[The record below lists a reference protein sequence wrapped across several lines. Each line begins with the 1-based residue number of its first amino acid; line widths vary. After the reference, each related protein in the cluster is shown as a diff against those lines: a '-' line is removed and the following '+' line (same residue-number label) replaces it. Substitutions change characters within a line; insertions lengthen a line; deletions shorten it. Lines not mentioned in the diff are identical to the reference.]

1 MVWVPR
7 NGAQEKHVDRVT
19 DLVTDD
25 RAVQYWDAEGAVIGP
40 YIEMLE
46 LTGPCAGIFMILEPG
61 VMWEDAQPPHPDY
74 VEDAHAKQYDR
85 PWPQFDVKRFSDKV
99 REMLNAS

>member
-1 MVWVPR
+1 M
-7 NGAQEKHVDRVT
+7 T
-19 DLVTDD
+19 DLVTDN

-40 YIEMLE
+40 YTEMLE
-46 LTGPCAGIFMILEPG
+46 LTGPCAGIFMIFEPG
-61 VMWEDAQPPHPDY
+61 VMWEDARPPRPDY

-85 PWPQFDVKRFSDKV
+85 PWPQFDAKRFSDRV